1 MKRLGLILLIFLVS
15 KLVVNGQSSNQ
26 NYVMK
31 HRFREGFSTVTN
43 PLALH
48 DSMHYTTIEY
58 VDGLGR
64 TIQQIKVRATPNATR
79 RDLITPMQYDLFGR
93 SAREYLPYYTDSAT
107 QTGFFRTQAVSNQN
121 DRSNAIYG
129 DVYAY
134 SENQFEFSVLSRP
147 IKKSSPG
154 TPWRMGSGKEQDFS
168 RRPNTVND
176 GVRVFTLDSNGY
188 PLSSSAYSANLLWVE
203 IGDDEDDKRVVQYT
217 NRQGELV
224 LKKVQNTASPDGAGH
239 TGWLSTYYVYDDL
252 GQLRVVIPPNAVQA
266 LEAGGWLSTTSTSA
280 AFANELYFRYT
291 YDDRGRMIEKRV
303 PGKGLESMVYDNQ
316 DRLVGYQDA
325 NMAAGT
331 PKKWLY
337 TKYDALGRVVMT
349 GLVNSDLTRASI
361 QATLDATAVNNATVN
376 ANSGNL
382 RTGSSI
388 TSAKYDGYREYVATT
403 GITLQP
409 GFTMKASGNQSFTA
423 RIGTATSG
431 AAGAWPTDEGEIL
444 TVNYY
449 DSYQFLTGFSYVVPT
464 APYSGFTSAASTLV
478 RNRQTG
484 KKVKNLDTGEF
495 YTTAIYYD
503 DKGRV
508 IQTLSQQQLGGT
520 VRTSTAY
527 NFEDQPTQTLS
538 VNSSSPNQAVLRTYT
553 YNVAG
558 LLASIKHKI
567 GSQTEQTILQN
578 TYNDL
583 GQLTTKAFPQLPS
596 GTQTYSYNIRGWL
609 KTLGSGLTEGYK
621 QTNYYETGGTV
632 NNWNGNISRIDWSG
646 KSVTTETPKVRTYN
660 YTYDKVNRITAANY
674 SATGETNWYTVSGMS
689 YDSNGNLKAMTR
701 RNQRTPGTYDVVD
714 QLTYTY
720 QTNSN
725 KLIQVRDSLNAQSY
739 TSKGFIE
746 RNTDPYSYDGNGNLK
761 TNLDKQ
767 ISNISYNHL
776 NLPVEVTFNTG
787 ASIRFTYNA
796 EGAKLTQKVYNTS
809 GALTTT
815 QDYIGEYVYQN
826 GALDYLIHEEGR
838 VVSEANGLFYEYYL
852 KDHLGNVRQV
862 LRNSSAN
869 FRIATMEQANAAEEE
884 STFTQIKP
892 TRKRKPKHNVT
903 QGGQEV
909 AWLNASQGEMVGP
922 GTTQEIF
929 EGDSVILSVHGKFL
943 DKKKARVN
951 EASFAAM
958 GGKTAL
964 LDQLNELALNT
975 QMAGGPNPIAV
986 LNLVDIVAKDLQKK
1000 ETPEAYLIY
1009 ALYDEDSNRYEVG
1022 KKVLTRNAANQH
1034 EELEEKIAIKKN
1046 GYIETFVVNETSQD
1060 VWFDNFKIL
1069 SQGSILVQ
1077 ETHYDPWGLELTGI
1091 GYEYAGVKRNKYLYN
1106 GKELLDDQNLGL
1118 YDYGARYYDPVIGRW
1133 TSPDPM
1139 ASERSW
1145 VSPYNYVQNNP
1156 MLRVDPDGMLD
1167 DYYNREGQFLYRD
1180 TRATDNIR
1188 IINQGDFDA
1197 VASSH
1202 GAAVMND
1209 KSTSNLGLLSD
1220 LESKSVGIN
1229 QAKLSD
1235 GAASNVFT
1243 DILSKMGGIDMGKLY
1258 NGKVSIYNGYSE
1270 SGSSIPAGANEPER
1284 SSGVANTAVKGVTAF
1299 RGDAADGTI
1308 KVTVNFS
1315 GKSNSNLSTV
1325 SNVQNALGVH
1335 EFQGHGIK
1343 RFHIGGGP
1351 HYKAYELQM
1360 SHPSWKSTTESFK
1373 NYMERNY
1380 RDIKNP

>member
-1 MKRLGLILLIFLVS
+1 MKRLGLFSLIFLLCSLGVI
-15 KLVVNGQSSNQ
+15 GQTPSQ

-31 HRFREGFSTVTN
+31 HKFREGFSTVAN

-64 TIQQIKVRATPNATR
+64 PIQQIKVRATPNATR

-93 SAREYLPYYTDSAT
+93 SAREYLPYYTDSAV
-107 QTGFFRTQAVSNQN
+107 QTGLFRSLAVSNQN
-121 DRSNAIYG
+121 SRSTAIYS

-134 SENQFEFSVLSRP
+134 SENQFEASSASRLV
-147 IKKSSPG
+147 KKASPG
-154 TPWRMGSGKEQDFS
+154 TPWRMGSTKEQDFS
-168 RRPNTVND
+168 WRTNTSVD
-176 GVRVFTLDSNGY
+176 AIRLFTLDANGF
-188 PLSSSAYSANLLWVE
+188 PISSSVYGINLLWVE
-203 IGDDEDDKRVVQYT
+203 IADDEDDKRVIQYT
-217 NRQGELV
+217 NTQGELI
-224 LKKVQNTASPDGAGH
+224 LKKVQNTAAPDGAGH

-252 GQLRVVIPPNAVQA
+252 GQLRVVIPPMAVDSLVSA
-266 LEAGGWLSTTSTSA
+266 SWSSTTSTSA
-280 AFANELYFRYT
+280 AFANESYYRYS
-291 YDDRGRMIEKRV
+291 YDNRGRMIEKRV

-316 DRLVGYQDA
+316 DRLVGFQDA

-382 RTGSSI
+382 RTGATI

-409 GFTMKASGNQSFTA
+409 GFTMKATGNQSFTA

-431 AAGAWPTDEGEIL
+431 VAGAWPTDEGEIL

-449 DSYQFLTGFSYVVPT
+449 DSYQFLTGFSYVAPT
-464 APYSGFTSAASTLV
+464 APYSGFTPTASTLV

-508 IQTLSQQQLGGT
+508 IQTLAQQQLGGT

-527 NFEDQPTQTLS
+527 SFENQPIQTLS
-538 VNSSSPNQAVLRTYT
+538 VNSSSPSQAVLRTYT

-558 LLASIKHKI
+558 LLQKITHRI
-567 GSQTEQTILQN
+567 GSQTPRTIVEN

-583 GQLTTKAFPQLPS
+583 GQLTTKAFPQLPN
-596 GTQTYSYNIRGWL
+596 GTQTYTYNIRGWL
-609 KTLGSGLTEGYK
+609 TKLGSGLTEGYK
-621 QTNYYETGGTV
+621 QTNHYETGGTV

-646 KSVTTETPKVRTYN
+646 KSVTIETPIVRTYN

-674 SATGETNWYTVSGMS
+674 TAPGEVNWYTVSGMS

-701 RNQRTPGTYDVVD
+701 RNQRAAGTYDVVD

-720 QTNSN
+720 QKNSN
-725 KLIQVRDSLNAQSY
+725 KLTQVTDGLSAQSY
-739 TSKGFIE
+739 TAKDFKE
-746 RNTDPYSYDGNGNLK
+746 RSAALYTYDPNGNLK
-761 TNLDKQ
+761 SNLDKQ
-767 ISNISYNHL
+767 IDTLFYNHL
-776 NLPVEVTFNTG
+776 NLPSKVSFNTG
-787 ASIRFTYNA
+787 ATITFTYNA
-796 EGAKLTQKVYNTS
+796 EGEKLSQKVFNTS
-809 GALTTT
+809 NVLTTT
-815 QDYIGEYVYQN
+815 QDYIGEFVYQN

-838 VVSEANGLFYEYYL
+838 FASEPGGLFYEYYL

-892 TRKRKPKHNVT
+892 TRKREPKHNVT

-909 AWLNASQGEMVGP
+909 AWLNASMGEMVGP

-929 EGDSVILSVHGKFL
+929 EGDSVTLSVHGKFL

-951 EASFAAM
+951 EASFATM

-964 LDQLNELALNT
+964 LDQLNELALNSK
-975 QMAGGPNPIAV
+975 MAGGPNPIAV

-1022 KKVLTRNAANQH
+1022 KKILTRNAANQH

-1091 GYEYAGVKRNKYLYN
+1091 GYEYAGVKKNKYLYN
-1106 GKELLDDQNLGL
+1106 GIEYMDDSNLNI
-1118 YDYGARYYDPVIGRW
+1118 YSAEFRNYDPAIGRW
-1133 TSPDPM
+1133 LQIDPYDKEDMSPYSWVTNNPIIYADPLGLDSVRYNNLNKVVNPNRDIVLPEVTIS
-1139 ASERSW
+1139 ASYTGPKASDSPNVKFALSYYFNSERPLATGA
-1145 VSPYNYVQNNP
+1145 VEPIFLTPNP
-1156 MLRVDPDGMLD
+1156 IEALVGV
-1167 DYYNREGQFLYRD
+1167 
-1180 TRATDNIR
+1180 TDNLSRGEIIMAGIAGFALLPGGKTVRGVVKAIGLPVSGKIR
-1188 IINQGDFDA
+1188 FIPRIGWTPTQPLTKGP
-1197 VASSH
+1197 
-1202 GAAVMND
+1202 
-1209 KSTSNLGLLSD
+1209 K
-1220 LESKSVGIN
+1220 
-1229 QAKLSD
+1229 
-1235 GAASNVFT
+1235 
-1243 DILSKMGGIDMGKLY
+1243 GGYLDRFGNEWIKK
-1258 NGKVSIYNGYSE
+1258 KVSGKGPGEIHWDVQLSPTGKFQLGHLSN
-1270 SGSSIPAGANEPER
+1270 SGNHL
-1284 SSGVANTAVKGVTAF
+1284 N
-1299 RGDAADGTI
+1299 
-1308 KVTVNFS
+1308 VTVT
-1315 GKSNSNLSTV
+1315 G
-1325 SNVQNALGVH
+1325 QIAH
-1335 EFQGHGIK
+1335 
-1343 RFHIGGGP
+1343 
-1351 HYKAYELQM
+1351 
-1360 SHPSWKSTTESFK
+1360 
-1373 NYMERNY
+1373 
-1380 RDIKNP
+1380 